1 MNQKVQKPFRV
12 VVIGG
17 GIAGLTMSHCL
28 QKAGIDHVVL
38 EAHSQVAAPV
48 GASIGFWPHGMRIL
62 DQLGCGK
69 DVLHR
74 SEAMVESH
82 CRMPDGKALSST
94 TLWDY
99 IQAR

>member
-1 MNQKVQKPFRV
+1 MNQKPQKPFRV

-38 EAHSQVAAPV
+38 EAHPLVAAPV

-69 DVLHR
+69 DMLHR
-74 SEAMVESH
+74 SEAMVQSH